1 MKSLQDLSIFN
12 QTAQLGSLTAAGR
25 QLNLTPAACSAAVK
39 RLEADL
45 GVALFVRSTRHLRLT
60 HDGERFL
67 VHVQQALESL
77 DVGVAAIKDGQS
89 VVRGTL
95 MLSIPSDL
103 GRNYLLTWLDEFMN
117 QYPDITLR
125 IQLTDH
131 IADMYRQPVDLAL
144 RYGMPADS
152 TLIAMPI
159 IANNVR
165 VLCAAPSYLE
175 RFGSPESPQALTE
188 HNCLTFMVAEHLH
201 DRWQLFKN
209 NKEVNVKVSGDRSAN
224 DGDAVRRWAVAGK
237 GIAFKSLLDIQGEL
251 NSGQLTLVCE
261 SWEGENTPL
270 NLICAHRRQLNPAV
284 QALRGF
290 LMKQCAQQML

>member
-159 IANNVR
+159 MANNVR

>member
-152 TLIAMPI
+152 SLIAMPI
-159 IANNVR
+159 MANNVR